1 MISLERLMAAANYY
15 QQRGFQPVSVPHV
28 VSCEVSNLTRPL
40 DRNELFHDEGKTV
53 YSASAEHG
61 FLELLSKGEIEE
73 GSYQAITPC
82 YRDEP
87 ELDNIHF
94 KVFLKLELA
103 MIGGEAQANADYMCE
118 VAKKFFRSLGIKPF
132 KVNAGSV
139 LSPLQCDLV
148 TGQGLELGSYGVRSG
163 VSKPYAYG
171 TGMAEPRT
179 SYVVSLET

>member
-1 MISLERLMAAANYY
+1 MISLERLMVAASFY
-15 QQRGFQPVSVPHV
+15 QQKGFQPVDVPHV
-28 VSCEVSNLTRPL
+28 VRREISDLTRPS
-40 DRNELFHDEGKTV
+40 DRRELYHVDGKAV
-53 YSASAEHG
+53 YSASAEQG
-61 FLELLSKGEIEE
+61 FLELLSNGKLSE

-87 ELDNIHF
+87 ELDDIHF

-103 MIGGEAQANADYMCE
+103 IVGGDAQANANHMCE
-118 VAKKFFRSLGIKPF
+118 VAKKFFRSLGIRPF
-132 KVNAGSV
+132 KVNAVNV

-148 TGQGLELGSYGVRSG
+148 TGKGLELGSYGVRSG

-179 SYVVSLET
+179 SYALSLET